1 MMMVLKDMTFKVGLM
16 MMMVMM
22 MMMMMM
28 MMMIVLKYM
37 TFKVGLMAQT
47 GSVYLT
53 VCVAIERCFLHVLE
67 TQLRNIKHPFRIL
80 NAPLAIQL
88 MIS

>member
-1 MMMVLKDMTFKVGLM
+1 
-16 MMMVMM
+16 
-22 MMMMMM
+22 
-28 MMMIVLKYM
+28 M